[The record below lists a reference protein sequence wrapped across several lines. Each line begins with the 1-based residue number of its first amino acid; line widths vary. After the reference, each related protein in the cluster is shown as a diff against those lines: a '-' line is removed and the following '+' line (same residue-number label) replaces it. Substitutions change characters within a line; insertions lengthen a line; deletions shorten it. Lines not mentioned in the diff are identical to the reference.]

1 MTTRPLQQRSAQR
14 DAARTVTPSGPPAA
28 AQVHREATPHD
39 RWPAPTGHPL
49 LPSAPSPA
57 SDSGL
62 EASPPSRGAPT
73 QAQALGEI
81 VTPAGE
87 PRALPETQVRK
98 NRNPSLSPGQTG
110 HRTLSHLPSQ
120 TKRAHLT
127 RLPFLS
133 LPPELDEGQSS
144 SNFTGLHCTAGRVA
158 HTQAT

>member
-1 MTTRPLQQRSAQR
+1 MPLEQSPHLVHLPLHRCTERQPHMTGGQPQLATHSFLLRPALP
-14 DAARTVTPSGPPAA
+14 RTPGWRPA
-28 AQVHREATPHD
+28 
-39 RWPAPTGHPL
+39 
-49 LPSAPSPA
+49 
-57 SDSGL
+57 
-62 EASPPSRGAPT
+62 PPSRGAPT

-144 SNFTGLHCTAGRVA
+144 SNFTGLHCMAVWLTARPLSC
-158 HTQAT
+158 TSS